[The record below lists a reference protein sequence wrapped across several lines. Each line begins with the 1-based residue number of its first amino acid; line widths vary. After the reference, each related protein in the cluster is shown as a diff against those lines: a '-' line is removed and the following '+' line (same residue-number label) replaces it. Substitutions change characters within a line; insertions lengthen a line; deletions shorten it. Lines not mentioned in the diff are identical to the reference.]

1 MIGITVGSNTID
13 IRQLQVPRGTIM
25 VTLSQNNGVMETK
38 RELFFTE
45 EEFLKF
51 FKPLVNYYEGVKN
64 EQYRD

>member
-1 MIGITVGSNTID
+1 MIGITVGCNTID

-25 VTLSQNNGVMETK
+25 VSFTQNNGVMETK

-64 EQYRD
+64 EQHRD

>member
-25 VTLSQNNGVMETK
+25 VTLSQDNGVMETK